1 MSFTLNPILSN
12 QPGNPNIGYTY
23 SWLGVENDA
32 GRPLYA
38 QAFYLVNAGDIA
50 TGGGGGGGTTVVTNT
65 VGVSGGV
72 NVTNTVGV
80 SGNVSLTNASSA
92 LNASVLGLAGFVFTD
107 DAVQVNGAF
116 STVQVISATRFSGL
130 TATNST
136 VGNLTNYE
144 LPQGFVL
151 NGPITNYKLAYG
163 AVLAYKL

>member
-23 SWLGVENDA
+23 SWMSVENDA
-32 GRPLYA
+32 GRPLFA

-50 TGGGGGGGTTVVTNT
+50 TGGGGGGGPTV
-65 VGVSGGV
+65 
-72 NVTNTVGV
+72 VTNTVGV
-80 SGNVSLTNASSA
+80 SGNVSLTNTSSA